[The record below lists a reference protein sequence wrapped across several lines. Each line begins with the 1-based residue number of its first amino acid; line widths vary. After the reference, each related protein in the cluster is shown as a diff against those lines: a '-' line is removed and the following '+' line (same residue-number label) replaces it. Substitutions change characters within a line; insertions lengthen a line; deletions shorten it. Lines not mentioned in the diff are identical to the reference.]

1 MGILQKFFS
10 VLVVCLLSLFVSAQ
24 ETEQCGHTEYV
35 KYLETINPGIT
46 DNINET
52 FFDALKQSRLK
63 TKRVQDTIYTIKV
76 VFHVVY
82 GNQVEDLPDAYITS
96 QMKVLNDAF
105 RRTNADT
112 VNTRD
117 IFKPVAGDAGINFEL
132 ADVDPDGNP
141 TNGIVRV
148 KTNLVSFGSAP
159 TNLAFADRVKES
171 QNGSV
176 SWDTDKYL
184 NIWVCDL
191 SANGQDAL
199 LGYAYPPTGAPNWN
213 GNSVTTSAKQGV
225 VVHYKTVGVESPF
238 SLSTGVKTLVHEV
251 GHYLGLRHIWG
262 DGGCGVDDFMDD
274 TPRAR
279 RASNGCN
286 KGVNTCAEPSGEEFP
301 DMLENYMDYS
311 TGECQ
316 NLFTNNQIAQMRS
329 NLVTFRKG
337 IYTTYIPEPVFP
349 EITSE
354 ESGIYPNPAIGEVII
369 QIADAD
375 ENATDYSLQIVNTLG
390 QVVLEKDLLSQSR
403 QYVSGFNGLRGSY
416 IYRIRQGD
424 AVLVTRKIIFGH

>member
-1 MGILQKFFS
+1 MGMSKNILGVIIFCFA
-10 VLVVCLLSLFVSAQ
+10 SAMAFAQ
-24 ETEQCGHTEYV
+24 QSEQCGQSAYV
-35 KYLETINPGIT
+35 KYLESINPGIT

-52 FFDALKQSRLK
+52 FFDALKQSKLK
-63 TKRVQDTIYTIKV
+63 TKRIQDTVYTIKV
-76 VFHVVY
+76 VFHIVY
-82 GNQVEDLPDAYITS
+82 GSQAENLPDAYITS

-112 VNTRD
+112 INTRD

-132 ADVDPDGNP
+132 ADEDPDGNP

-148 KTNLVSFGSAP
+148 KTNLISFGTFP
-159 TNLAFADRVKES
+159 TNLGQADRVKEVQS
-171 QNGSV
+171 GSP
-176 SWDTDKYL
+176 SWDTDKYM

-191 SANGQDAL
+191 SANGFDAL

-213 GNSVTTSAKQGV
+213 GNSVTTSDKQGV
-225 VVHYKTVGVESPF
+225 VVHYKVVGEENPN
-238 SLSTGVKTLVHEV
+238 SLSTGAKTTVHEV

-286 KGVNTCAEPSGEEFP
+286 KGVNTCAEPFGEEFP
-301 DMLENYMDYS
+301 DMMENYMDYS

-316 NLFTNNQIAQMRS
+316 NLFTNDQIAQMRS
-329 NLVTFRKG
+329 NLVTFREG
-337 IYTTYIPEPVFP
+337 IYSTFIPEPEFP
-349 EITSE
+349 ELTSNKT
-354 ESGIYPNPAIGEVII
+354 GVFPNPAVNEVLV
-369 QIADAD
+369 QLTDVDVAV
-375 ENATDYSLQIVNTLG
+375 TDYSIEIINTLG
-390 QVVLEKDLLSQSR
+390 QTVMVRDLLSQEK
-403 QYVSGFNGLRGSY
+403 QFLGGLNGLSGTY

-424 AVLVTRKIIFGH
+424 AVLVTQKILFGH

>member
-1 MGILQKFFS
+1 MGVFQKFLG
-10 VLVVCLLSLFVSAQ
+10 VILVCLFGISVSAQ
-24 ETEQCGHTEYV
+24 EADPCGHAAYME
-35 KYLETINPGIT
+35 YLESINPGIT

-63 TKRVQDTIYTIKV
+63 TKKTQDTVYTIRV
-76 VFHVVY
+76 VFHIVY
-82 GNQVEDLPDAYITS
+82 GNQVENLPDEYIES

-112 VNTRD
+112 VNTRE
-117 IFKPVAGDAGINFEL
+117 IFKPVAGDAGINFVL
-132 ADVDPDGNP
+132 ADEDPEGNP
-141 TNGIVRV
+141 TNGILRV
-148 KTNLVSFGSAP
+148 KTNLVSFGTFP
-159 TNLAFADRVKES
+159 TNLGQADRVKES

-191 SANGQDAL
+191 GANGFDAL

-225 VVHYKTVGVESPF
+225 VVHYKTVGVENPF

-262 DGGCGVDDFMDD
+262 DGGCLVDDFMDD

-279 RASNGCN
+279 RASNGCS
-286 KGVNTCAEPSGEEFP
+286 KGINTCAEPSGEEFP

-316 NLFTNNQIAQMRS
+316 NLFTHDQIAQMRS
-329 NLVTFRKG
+329 NLTTYREG
-337 IYTTYIPEPVFP
+337 IYTTYIPEPEFP
-349 EITSE
+349 DLAMDET
-354 ESGIYPNPAIGEVII
+354 GVYPNPAINEVLL
-369 QIADAD
+369 QIADVD
-375 ENATDYSLQIVNTLG
+375 VNETDYSLQIVNSIG
-390 QVVLEKDLLSQSR
+390 QIVMERDLLSQPK
-403 QYVSGFNGLRGSY
+403 QYVSGFNGLRGTY
-416 IYRIRQGD
+416 LYRIRQGE